1 VAELVDGRSLADRLR
16 GGPLA
21 PAEALDLAEQLC
33 SALREAH
40 AQRVVHRDIKPG
52 NVLITRQRRIKVAD
66 FGVARLAEGTSG
78 GPAATIMGTPRYMAP
93 EQARGHTPTPAT
105 DVYAAG
111 VVLYEMLAGSPPF
124 AEGSAVELA
133 LRHIEDPPPPLP
145 DAVPPALAEI
155 VERALAKDPAERYPS
170 GREMGEAL
178 AAARAAVSPR
188 LAAAPGMG
196 TPRATP
202 PTRVAPRRNPRR
214 NVNPAESRRY
224 RALLG
229 AVLLILLGVV
239 MAVVLTG
246 GASVRV
252 PSLRG
257 LGSAAARAKLNH
269 LQLRARFSRRYSSAP
284 VGAVV
289 EQQPVARSLL
299 ADGGTVHLIVSA
311 GPPPVPVP
319 QLVGQRSADA
329 QAILSR
335 LGLTATTVQV
345 PAPGVTPGLVVQQ
358 STNGKVRAH
367 SRIRLSV
374 AETPRWRPLTS
385 FSGGQSVPFRIR
397 GTRWRIVY
405 SMGYDG
411 ICSLVFICSGPSA
424 QVTNVTTGA
433 PVSHFD
439 LNEGGGQ
446 TQVLSAGPGIYRIS
460 VSPGSDSAHWSVS
473 VQDDY

>member
-1 VAELVDGRSLADRLR
+1 
-16 GGPLA
+16 
-21 PAEALDLAEQLC
+21 
-33 SALREAH
+33 
-40 AQRVVHRDIKPG
+40 VVI
-52 NVLITRQRRIKVAD
+52 
-66 FGVARLAEGTSG
+66 
-78 GPAATIMGTPRYMAP
+78 
-93 EQARGHTPTPAT
+93 
-105 DVYAAG
+105 
-111 VVLYEMLAGSPPF
+111 
-124 AEGSAVELA
+124 
-133 LRHIEDPPPPLP
+133 
-145 DAVPPALAEI
+145 
-155 VERALAKDPAERYPS
+155 
-170 GREMGEAL
+170 
-178 AAARAAVSPR
+178 
-188 LAAAPGMG
+188 
-196 TPRATP
+196 
-202 PTRVAPRRNPRR
+202 
-214 NVNPAESRRY
+214 
-224 RALLG
+224 
-229 AVLLILLGVV
+229 
-239 MAVVLTG
+239 AVVLSG

-257 LGSAAARAKLNH
+257 LGWKAARAKLSHLH
-269 LQLRARFSRRYSSAP
+269 LQAQLSRRYNSAP
-284 VGAVV
+284 AGEVV
-289 EQQPVARSLL
+289 AQRPAARALV
-299 ADGGTVHLIVSA
+299 ADGSAVHLILSA

-319 QLVGQRSADA
+319 QLVGQRSVDA

-335 LGLTATTVQV
+335 LGLTATTVAV

-358 STNGKVRAH
+358 SANGRVRPH

-385 FSGGQSVPFRIR
+385 FSGAASGNSVPFRIR